1 MLLLLLPIGD
11 EHVVLRRQQD
21 GLALCFG
28 RREQRLPV
36 LPSLRDLR
44 VFIKGNVAL
53 DDAREDRLQRVVV
66 LLRDRIKLVRVAAC
80 AVRRGAGEGR
90 HRLRHQVIAV
100 EVFEVRRC
108 CLIRAV
114 VKHTRAEKSERSDET
129 RLLGKQTVGGELLAH
144 EPRPRLV
151 VIQRFDDIVAK
162 PPRVIPRQ
170 IVPTPMR
177 LREMNRI
184 QPVPRPALAMARRS
198 EQPIHQMLVSLRI
211 AVLFKRH
218 HLGKRRRQ
226 PVQIEIHSPNE
237 RATVRFR
244 RRCQLPLREPRP
256 DEAVH
261 RMLDRRARDDGK
273 RRFHQWLQ

>member
-44 VFIKGNVAL
+44 VFIKRNVAL
-53 DDAREDRLQRVVV
+53 DDACEDRLQRVVV

-100 EVFEVRRC
+100 EVIEVRRC

-129 RLLGKQTVGGELLAH
+129 RLLGKQTVRSELLAH

-261 RMLDRRARDDGK
+261 RMLDRRARDDWQ
-273 RRFHQWLQ
+273 RRFHQRLQ

>member
-80 AVRRGAGEGR
+80 TVRRGAGEGR
-90 HRLRHQVIAV
+90 HRLRHQVITV

-151 VIQRFDDIVAK
+151 VVQRLDDIVAI
-162 PPRVIPRQ
+162 PPRMIPRQ
-170 IVPTPMR
+170 IVTTPMR

-184 QPVPRPALAMARRS
+184 QPVSRPSLAMARRS

-211 AVLFKRH
+211 AVLFKRL

-261 RMLDRRARDDGK
+261 RMLDRRARDDWQ
-273 RRFHQWLQ
+273 RRFHQRLQ